1 MKSELSKTVL
11 KLTAILIAATLGA
24 FVVCA
29 GGLWL
34 LVHLLVSLADAWWA
48 GNFNVR

>member
-1 MKSELSKTVL
+1 MKSELSKTVS
-11 KLTAILIAATLGA
+11 KLTAIMIAATLGA
-24 FVVCA
+24 FGICA

-34 LVHLLVSLADAWWA
+34 FIHLLVSLADAWWA

>member
-11 KLTAILIAATLGA
+11 KLTAIWIAATVGA
-24 FVVCA
+24 FVVFA

-34 LVHLLVSLADAWWA
+34 FIHLLVGLADAWWA